1 MSELTMPSK
10 STSAHPDLD
19 WSQVKETVLMLK
31 LAAAQVE
38 FSLRDGNNSVDVLA
52 DSFTSMA
59 GGITAIEKSFKE
71 LKATHDINEDV
82 SSSIVDL
89 CEDVSG
95 KMQHAIMAFQFYDT
109 LVQRLDHVVGS
120 LSQLGDLV
128 GDASTLYSPLAWQA
142 LQEKIRSKYSMKQER
157 ELFDA
162 LMNGEDMES
171 VLKKLHEITEKTVEN
186 DDIELF

>member
-1 MSELTMPSK
+1 MDNDVTSIK
-10 STSAHPDLD
+10 STSARPDLD

-38 FSLRDGNNSVDVLA
+38 FSLREGNNSVDVLA

-59 GGITAIEKSFKE
+59 GGIGAIEQSFKD
-71 LKATHDINEDV
+71 LKETYNIDDD
-82 SSSIVDL
+82 SIVGL
-89 CEDVSG
+89 CGNLSG
-95 KMQHAIMAFQFYDT
+95 KMQHAIMAFQFYDK

-128 GDASTLYSPLAWQA
+128 GSPENLYSPLAWRS
-142 LQEKIRSKYSMKQER
+142 LQEKIRSKYTMAQER

-162 LMNGEDMES
+162 LMNGESIES
-171 VLKKLHEITEKTVEN
+171 VLKRLHQLTEESTDN